1 MDKNYTQDIAKSTFW
16 TTGSFI
22 ITSIIGFASSIILAR
37 YLGINQYGV
46 YGYFMWVVATLS
58 LFANPGLGQAILKYF
73 PQYYFSLNPNQKIL
87 WKKLF
92 NYFLA
97 AQIII
102 MIVML
107 SLLFINS
114 GLVSKY
120 LIRFQHQEQDKL
132 FLYALIALIPI
143 ILNNFLLCILRA
155 IQKFKIISILQ
166 IFTQLI
172 WLGGILYILIAQ
184 ASLYTLI
191 LFYIFT
197 NLFSLITSAW
207 CLRSIYR
214 QNILPPQNIEHLPW
228 KKIIGYSAW
237 GFISLFL
244 VSIVWDKSELFFL
257 GIYSNTQQI
266 AIYSL
271 AYSLG
276 LYISSIFSPFITVV
290 NNTTA
295 ELIGTKQQ
303 DKLQFLSQHLTK
315 YLGIII
321 IPISILFIIY
331 INKILLLFYGRD
343 FLSAGIIFPFLIF
356 SQIMPLIFNPISTIP
371 TLSHDIR
378 KVVYIGFGAA
388 VLNIT
393 LDLWLIP
400 SLQALGAAIA
410 NSAAQLLAISLAFV
424 LVRKY
429 KLHFFTKY
437 FLRVL
442 GINFLLFLTLMA
454 IRLSFSQLIIQIIL
468 DLLVIILYGIVIL
481 RYTLNRRDYDI
492 FLNLQQITPKYL
504 KPVIRILLNRI
515 NL

>member
-22 ITSIIGFASSIILAR
+22 ITSVIGFASSIILAR
-37 YLGINQYGV
+37 YLGVNQYGV
-46 YGYFMWVVATLS
+46 YGYFIWVVATLS

-73 PQYYFSLNPNQKIL
+73 PEYYFSLNPNKKIL

-120 LIRFQHQEQDKL
+120 LIRFQHQEQNKL

-172 WLGGILYILIAQ
+172 WLGSIVYVLIARS
-184 ASLYTLI
+184 SLYTLI
-191 LFYIFT
+191 IFYVFS
-197 NLFSLITSAW
+197 NLFSLITSVW

-237 GFISLFL
+237 GFTSLFL

-257 GIYSNTQQI
+257 GMYSNTQQI

-276 LYISSIFSPFITVV
+276 VYILSIFSPIITVI

-321 IPISILFIIY
+321 IPISIIFIIY
-331 INKILLLFYGRD
+331 INKILALFYGRD
-343 FLSAGIIFPFLIF
+343 FLSAGVIFPILIF
-356 SQIMPLIFNPISTIP
+356 SQIIPVIFNPISTVP
-371 TLSHDIR
+371 TLSNDIR
-378 KVVYIGFGAA
+378 KMVYIGFGAA
-388 VLNIT
+388 VLNIA
-393 LDLWLIP
+393 LDVWLIP

-410 NSAAQLLAISLAFV
+410 NCAAQILAILLAFV
-424 LVRKY
+424 LIRKY

-437 FLRVL
+437 FLRVI
-442 GINFLLFLTLMA
+442 GINFFLLLILII
-454 IRLSFSQLIIQIIL
+454 IRFSFPQLVIQIIL
-468 DLLVIILYGIVIL
+468 DLLAVILYVMVIL
-481 RYTLNRRDYDI
+481 RYTLNRQDYDI

-504 KPVIRILLNRI
+504 KPVIRTMLNKM
-515 NL
+515 NY